1 MPKGR
6 LSRVDFPPLHV
17 PGVASLIHHWQRQEQ
32 IDPMERFELRLFQ
45 QFAFLIDATLDGSLS
60 SPRMH
65 ALLAWLILH
74 RQGPQPRERLAQALW
89 PDTPDAQARTNLRNL
104 LFRLRSIAPA
114 VDAQIVTRDS
124 SLQWA
129 PTLPFAVDVVTFE
142 RAAESLAVGLEPD
155 LRASLSVAL
164 AAYSGPLLP
173 TCKDEWLEPHRQ
185 RLAQMYEQ
193 LLTQGIS
200 LYEQARDTDSAIRLA
215 QRLLECNPL
224 REDAYRSL
232 MRLHAVTGDRA
243 SALSIYR
250 QCAETLEQELGVYP
264 SDSTREI
271 ARRLRKETPAA
282 VRPPTAPLKLV
293 GRKAEWAQLQA
304 LWRKA
309 SDGQLSMAVLEGQ
322 SGTGKTRLAEEMLAW
337 AQHQSIATSFAKG
350 FPTSRQLAY
359 GTTVSL
365 LKSCPLESLPPVW
378 QLELCPLLPERL
390 TPKQSP
396 PPERHEPFM
405 RHRLLE
411 AITRGICLQQPRL
424 VVIDDAQ
431 WCDPDSLDWL
441 SSLASSAPEARVMVL
456 FTLCIEEL
464 APDHPISDLLHA
476 LQRAGRLVRIPVG
489 PLSPEEGQQLADLAS
504 VQGLKSERARWV
516 LERSGGNPLLLIE
529 LIKAGLTPG
538 MEVGDD
544 HLPTTIQSV
553 FERRLHRLSPA
564 ARTVAELAA
573 VMGDNCSIHRL
584 DALAALEPE
593 ILSTGTEELW
603 GRAILLEDNQGR
615 LTFSHGLFADFI
627 YRHISTLRR
636 RSRHLQVADSLAR
649 QSKKTL
655 AEQIEQGRHLERGG
669 RMEQAFQAY
678 VKAGEQAMSVFAY
691 ERAQHCFQHALT
703 LLSPIIPL
711 EDHWAAL
718 SGLELSNQALGHQP
732 PWDET
737 LVAMQAFTAMVG
749 NRHPQASAWR
759 ADTHTRISRQKRLCG
774 DSAAALHHAELATQH
789 ATLSG
794 DIRLQANAWNEHAF
808 AVLQDSGNLAETYV
822 HLTRALAFSIQLQD
836 GAMQGQLMART
847 AWALHGLGRVDEAD
861 KTIREALVITRN
873 GGQESEI
880 ARALLHLSRIAQT
893 RQRGQDAE
901 EALLEA
907 QMLAT
912 RCGDTA
918 LLSAVHS
925 ELGQVYNRFQKFYSA
940 LNHFREALH
949 HLKPYPYDW
958 VRAEYCLQVSVT
970 VMALGRPSLAMR
982 LFDRARAFRGESVQL
997 HVLQPMHSGQ
1007 AWCAAIF
1014 GYWSD
1019 VVALMRLPDV
1029 ALQVT
1034 RQSASNNSEWNIV
1047 ALHALLA
1054 LREGQVPES
1063 VETFE
1068 LALEQLIESERVQ
1081 DPRDLKVVFL
1091 DCLESV
1097 GSHPHARAV
1106 ALRVALALA
1115 NQLTENPAGMLRPA
1129 HACLQ
1134 VSKVLERE
1142 GHLELA
1148 RRLLEL
1154 HRTLEAQAQAQAR
1167 SRDVDLELRAVE
1179 EAFLGG

>member
-1 MPKGR
+1 
-6 LSRVDFPPLHV
+6 
-17 PGVASLIHHWQRQEQ
+17 
-32 IDPMERFELRLFQ
+32 MERFELRLFQ
-45 QFAFLIDATLDGSLS
+45 QFALLIDATLDGSLS

-65 ALLAWLILH
+65 ALVAWLILH
-74 RQGPQPRERLAQALW
+74 RRGPQPRERLAQALW
-89 PDTPDAQARTNLRNL
+89 PDTPDTQARTNLRNL

-114 VDAQIVTRDS
+114 VDAQIVTRDGS
-124 SLQWA
+124 IQWS
-129 PTLPFAVDVVTFE
+129 PSRPFAVDVVTFE
-142 RAAESLAVGLEPD
+142 SAAESLAVGPQAGGQSNDGTEPD

-164 AAYSGPLLP
+164 AAYTGPLLP

-200 LYEQARDTDSAIRLA
+200 LYEKARDTDSAIRLA

-224 REDAYRSL
+224 REDAYRAL

-309 SDGQLSMAVLEGQ
+309 SDGQLSMAVLEGH

-350 FPTSRQLAY
+350 YPTTHQLAY

-365 LKSCPLESLPPVW
+365 LKSCPLESLPQVW

-396 PPERHEPFM
+396 PQERHEPFM

-441 SSLASSAPEARVMVL
+441 SSLASSAPDAKVMVL

-464 APDHPISDLLHA
+464 APDHPITDLLHA

-489 PLSPEEGQQLADLAS
+489 PLSLEEGQQLADLAS

-636 RSRHLQVADSLAR
+636 RSRHLQVAESLAR

-655 AEQIEQGRHLERGG
+655 AEQIEQGRHLELGG
-669 RMEQAFQAY
+669 RIEQAFGVY
-678 VKAGEQAMSVFAY
+678 VKAGDQAMGVYAY
-691 ERAQHCFQHALT
+691 EQAQHCFQHALT
-703 LLSPIIPL
+703 LLSATIPL

-718 SGLELSNQALGHQP
+718 SGLEQTSQALGHLPLQ
-732 PWDET
+732 DET
-737 LVAMQAFTAMVG
+737 LVAMLKLTTTAG
-749 NRHPQASAWR
+749 TGHPQAQAWR
-759 ADTHTRISRQKRLCG
+759 ADAHTRISRQKRLCG
-774 DSAAALHHAELATQH
+774 ESTAALHHAELATQH
-789 ATLSG
+789 AILSG
-794 DIRLQANAWNEHAF
+794 DLRLQANAWIEHAF
-808 AVLQDSGNLAETYV
+808 AVLHDSGYLPETYED
-822 HLTRALAFSIQLQD
+822 LTRALELSIQLQD
-836 GAMQGQLMART
+836 GSMQGQIKARV
-847 AWALHGLGRVDEAD
+847 AWALQGLGRLDEAD
-861 KTIREALVITRN
+861 KTIREALVITRQV
-873 GGQESEI
+873 GQEAEI

-893 RQRGQDAE
+893 RQRGLDAE

-907 QMLAT
+907 QTLAT
-912 RCGDTA
+912 RCGDIT
-918 LLSAVHS
+918 LLSALHS
-925 ELGQVYNRFQKFYSA
+925 ELGQVRTRLQKFFPA
-940 LNHFREALH
+940 LEHFQEALRL
-949 HLKPYPYDW
+949 LKPYPYDW
-958 VRAEYCLQVSVT
+958 VRAEYCQRLGVT
-970 VMALGRPSLAMR
+970 VMALDKPSLAQR
-982 LFDRARAFRGESVQL
+982 LFARSRELRGANVPLHLVQPL
-997 HVLQPMHSGQ
+997 FCAQ
-1007 AWCAAIF
+1007 AWCAVIF
-1014 GYWSD
+1014 GHWGQAAAAMQLPG
-1019 VVALMRLPDV
+1019 VAV
-1029 ALQVT
+1029 HFT
-1034 RQSASNNSEWNIV
+1034 RHTAQNNCDWNIV
-1047 ALHALLA
+1047 AIQALLA
-1054 LREGQVPES
+1054 LREGHGLES
-1063 VETFE
+1063 AETFE
-1068 LALEQLIESERVQ
+1068 LALDQMIESERVQ
-1081 DPRDLKVVFL
+1081 DPRDLKVAYL
-1091 DCLESV
+1091 DCLEAV
-1097 GSHPHARAV
+1097 EARPQALSV
-1106 ALRVALALA
+1106 ALELAT
-1115 NQLTENPAGMLRPA
+1115 QLTENWVGMLRPA
-1129 HACLQ
+1129 HACQ
-1134 VSKVLERE
+1134 RVGTILERE
-1142 GHLELA
+1142 GHLETS
-1148 RRLLEL
+1148 RRLLDL

-1167 SRDVDLELRAVE
+1167 SRNVELELRAVE
-1179 EAFLGG
+1179 DAFLGG